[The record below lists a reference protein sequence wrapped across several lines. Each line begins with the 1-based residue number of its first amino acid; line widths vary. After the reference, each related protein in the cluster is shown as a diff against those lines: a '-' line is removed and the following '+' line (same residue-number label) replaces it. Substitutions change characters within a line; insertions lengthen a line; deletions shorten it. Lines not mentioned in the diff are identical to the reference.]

1 MLSIDFAS
9 RLSLFMGTCAAPG
22 RRFRRVFSINSSVFQ
37 RNRRKSRV
45 ENLNE
50 QIACE
55 QALLFGQAKRVS
67 RERVS
72 ERPRKG
78 ELATIS
84 HKFSFPPRKP
94 RDSTKRENCHRKR
107 SLRCKLSYLGEQSE
121 PRVLARLVSL
131 AQIGELARRLFAH
144 LNFQLQNLNF
154 TSEFNILH
162 SSFRVHVFGKRFYTC
177 LLAFELNCL
186 I

>member
-9 RLSLFMGTCAAPG
+9 RSSLFMGTCAAPG
-22 RRFRRVFSINSSVFQ
+22 RRFRRVFSINLSVFQ
-37 RNRRKSRV
+37 RSRGKSRV

-67 RERVS
+67 RERAS
-72 ERPRKG
+72 EGPRKG
-78 ELATIS
+78 FAA
-84 HKFSFPPRKP
+84 
-94 RDSTKRENCHRKR
+94 R
-107 SLRCKLSYLGEQSE
+107 S
-121 PRVLARLVSL
+121 RVLARLVSL

-162 SSFRVHVFGKRFYTC
+162 SSFRVHVFGKRFYTS
-177 LLAFELNCL
+177 LLAFELNCF